1 MPRIMAAVEG
11 GELFHRVGSL
21 MRRSERRQLES
32 MALAIAPQA
41 LTGQLARGRLDGQR
55 IQPGEESGYRFPLPG
70 PHARADRR
78 ATSGLVHPA
87 RTLTETVAQRG
98 LPGRDGLPR
107 RPPSPQA
114 EFVLSGTRGRST
126 LHGVGDARVVGL
138 ARPIRRSAIS
148 TRTER
153 PRPVDEACR
162 VTARPWR
169 PPDPPSRRLLQTSP
183 SHRLYRTA
191 AFRPLAEKCRTRA
204 SRLASGLP
212 TSVAGHPT
220 RSGRAPKRTMTRPSR
235 RAPS

>member
-162 VTARPWR
+162 VTARPGDLPIR
-169 PPDPPSRRLLQTSP
+169 PAGGCFRRRHLTASIEPPPFGLLPRSVV
-183 SHRLYRTA
+183 
-191 AFRPLAEKCRTRA
+191 LARA
-204 SRLASGLP
+204 GLRLASQRVLP
-212 TSVAGHPT
+212 AT
-220 RSGRAPKRTMTRPSR
+220 RPGRAGLR
-235 RAPS
+235 RGR